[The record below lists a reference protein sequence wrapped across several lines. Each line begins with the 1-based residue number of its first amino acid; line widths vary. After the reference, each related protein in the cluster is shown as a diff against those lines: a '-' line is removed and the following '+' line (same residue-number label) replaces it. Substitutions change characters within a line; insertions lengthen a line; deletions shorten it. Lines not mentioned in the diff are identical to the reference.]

1 MNTNNARA
9 VIQRLLDT
17 VKPRY
22 TDPED
27 IVAVARALNAARAEL
42 AKPEQQGPSLEDLG
56 PLISWL
62 TESATQSADAGRST
76 DAGMLTWAA
85 QVVGERV
92 DEDATESEPQG
103 PTSDELQT
111 MAAEFAARTPEEF
124 ALAVLAR
131 WGRPAVTPIPVSER
145 PWEREGWCDA
155 QGRCWVGE
163 PEMDALAR
171 SDYPLGESSDFD
183 VLPPEW
189 KLVDPTIF
197 FSSARPIFLL
207 PHWVLPLPATTP
219 TP

>member
-42 AKPEQQGPSLEDLG
+42 AKPEP
-56 PLISWL
+56 
-62 TESATQSADAGRST
+62 A
-76 DAGMLTWAA
+76 
-85 QVVGERV
+85 
-92 DEDATESEPQG
+92 G
-103 PTSDELQT
+103 PTREELRT
-111 MAAEFAARTPEEF
+111 MAVEFAARTPEEF

>member
-1 MNTNNARA
+1 MNTFRA
-9 VIQRLLDT
+9 LCAELA
-17 VKPRY
+17 
-22 TDPED
+22 D
-27 IVAVARALNAARAEL
+27 IVTAHCNPDDYAVSDCAALLARALAEL
-42 AKPEQQGPSLEDLG
+42 AKPEPEGPSLEDLG

-131 WGRPAVTPIPVSER
+131 WGRPAIEPVPVAER

-155 QGRCWVGE
+155 QGTCWMWH
-163 PEMDALAR
+163 PINFHYRLC
-171 SDYPLGESSDFD
+171 SP
-183 VLPPEW
+183 
-189 KLVDPTIF
+189 DP
-197 FSSARPIFLL
+197 SAHTHSL